1 MNGYTVQ
8 HITFEDFTHNSKYAI
23 STVIHEL
30 IIKND
35 IRNGVISLFDWAAL
49 GFEKEIAF
57 GISTG
62 GESPRY
68 FFMIIQP
75 DGSFSFSE
83 QKLNLF
89 EMNEYSACV
98 QIFDDDK
105 QVVGIIKYSDDDI
118 LAIRNTEMFTL
129 PEFEALNNELES
141 GNTALR
147 NSNLK
152 RGILKFS
159 EKISK
164 KFSRPVMKFICN
176 MIYGILSSKSCL
188 LSEIARNLNEQIAL
202 RKTVTRL
209 SRNLNDFDG
218 GEELLEAYLES
229 IKNRYNDKSV
239 LIIDGSDITKPANT
253 KLEGLCEVRDGS
265 TGETGTGYHTLG
277 AAVLSDRKLPYGVYS
292 RIYSSKEKDFISE
305 DNENLKC
312 FEFLS
317 KHFSKSNIRTMD
329 RGFDCNKYYEYF
341 IKHSEKF
348 IIRAKKNRN
357 VIYKDSTVNILR
369 LVNRFKGKYKLEYT
383 DKSGIKRSVK
393 ISIIPIKL
401 CEFRKTELNLV
412 VVYGFGK
419 TPMMLITNLKS
430 NDNGFAQRFARCI

>member
-1 MNGYTVQ
+1 MFNYT
-8 HITFEDFTHNSKYAI
+8 
-23 STVIHEL
+23 
-30 IIKND
+30 
-35 IRNGVISLFDWAAL
+35 
-49 GFEKEIAF
+49 
-57 GISTG
+57 
-62 GESPRY
+62 
-68 FFMIIQP
+68 
-75 DGSFSFSE
+75 
-83 QKLNLF
+83 
-89 EMNEYSACV
+89 
-98 QIFDDDK
+98 
-105 QVVGIIKYSDDDI
+105 
-118 LAIRNTEMFTL
+118 TL
-129 PEFEALNNELES
+129 
-141 GNTALR
+141 

-188 LSEIARNLNEQIAL
+188 LSEIARNLNEKISL
-202 RKTVTRL
+202 KKTVTRL

-218 GEELLEAYLES
+218 GEELFEAYLEA
-229 IKNRYNDKSV
+229 IKSRYNDKSV
-239 LIIDGSDITKPANT
+239 LIIDGSDITKPAST

-265 TGETGTGYHTLG
+265 TGEIGTGYHTLG

-292 RIYSSKEKDFISE
+292 RIYSSKEKDFTSE

-341 IKHSEKF
+341 IKHNEKF

-357 VIYKDSTVNILR
+357 VIYKNSTVNILE
-369 LVNRFKGKYKLEYT
+369 LANRFKGKYKLEYR
-383 DKSGIKRSVK
+383 DKSGMKRSVK
-393 ISIIPIKL
+393 ISIIPIRL

-430 NDNGFAQRFARCI
+430 DDKRLCTAVCKVYLMRWRIEEYFKFKKQSFDFENLRVQSLKSIRNLDLLLTIAIGYVAELSGKSENIKLRAEIIEVSKRLFGVPSFVYYAVADGIFEILKLVKSGIDKFFSAQKSDGQLLLFSVSDLPRLNFGET

>member
-1 MNGYTVQ
+1 MFNYT
-8 HITFEDFTHNSKYAI
+8 
-23 STVIHEL
+23 
-30 IIKND
+30 
-35 IRNGVISLFDWAAL
+35 
-49 GFEKEIAF
+49 
-57 GISTG
+57 
-62 GESPRY
+62 
-68 FFMIIQP
+68 
-75 DGSFSFSE
+75 
-83 QKLNLF
+83 
-89 EMNEYSACV
+89 
-98 QIFDDDK
+98 
-105 QVVGIIKYSDDDI
+105 
-118 LAIRNTEMFTL
+118 TL
-129 PEFEALNNELES
+129 
-141 GNTALR
+141 

-188 LSEIARNLNEQIAL
+188 LSEIARNLNERIYL

-209 SRNLNDFDG
+209 SRNLNGFDG
-218 GEELLEAYLES
+218 GEELLEAYLEA

-239 LIIDGSDITKPANT
+239 LIIDGSDITKPAST

-265 TGETGTGYHTLG
+265 TGEIGTGYHTLG

-292 RIYSSKEKDFISE
+292 RIYSSKEKGFTSE

-341 IKHSEKF
+341 IKHNEKF

-357 VIYKDSTVNILR
+357 VIYKSSTVNILE
-369 LVNRFKGKYKLEYT
+369 LANRVKGKYKLEYR
-383 DKSGIKRSVK
+383 DKSGMKRSVK
-393 ISIIPIKL
+393 ISIIPIRL

-430 NDNGFAQRFARCI
+430 DDKRLCTAVCKVYLMRWRIEEYFKFKKQSFDFENLRVQSLKSIRNLDLLLTITIGYVAELSGKSENIKLRAEIIEVSKRLFDMPSFVYYAVSDGIFEILKLVKSGIDKFFSAQKSDGQLLLFSVSDLPRLNFGET

>member
-1 MNGYTVQ
+1 MINYT
-8 HITFEDFTHNSKYAI
+8 
-23 STVIHEL
+23 
-30 IIKND
+30 
-35 IRNGVISLFDWAAL
+35 
-49 GFEKEIAF
+49 
-57 GISTG
+57 
-62 GESPRY
+62 
-68 FFMIIQP
+68 
-75 DGSFSFSE
+75 
-83 QKLNLF
+83 
-89 EMNEYSACV
+89 
-98 QIFDDDK
+98 
-105 QVVGIIKYSDDDI
+105 
-118 LAIRNTEMFTL
+118 TL
-129 PEFEALNNELES
+129 
-141 GNTALR
+141 

-188 LSEIARNLNEQIAL
+188 LSEIARNLNEKISL

-218 GEELLEAYLES
+218 GEELFEEYLKS

-239 LIIDGSDITKPANT
+239 LIIDGSDITKPAST

-265 TGETGTGYHTLG
+265 TGEIGTGYHTLG

-292 RIYSSKEKDFISE
+292 RIYSSKEKDFTSE

-341 IKHSEKF
+341 INHNEKF

-357 VIYKDSTVNILR
+357 VIYKNSTVNILE
-369 LVNRFKGKYKLEYT
+369 LANRFKGKYKLEYR
-383 DKSGIKRSVK
+383 DKSGVNRSVK
-393 ISIIPIKL
+393 ISIIPIRL
-401 CEFRKTELNLV
+401 CEFKNTELNLV
-412 VVYGFGK
+412 VVYGFGA

-430 NDNGFAQRFARCI
+430 DDKRLCTAVCKVYLMRWRIEEYFKFKKQSFDFENLRVQSLKSIRNLDLLLTIAIGYVAELSGKSENIKLRTEIIEVSKRLFGVPSFVYYAVADGIFEILKFVKSGIDKFFSAPENNGQLLLFDVSDLPRLNFGET

>member
-1 MNGYTVQ
+1 MINYT
-8 HITFEDFTHNSKYAI
+8 
-23 STVIHEL
+23 
-30 IIKND
+30 
-35 IRNGVISLFDWAAL
+35 
-49 GFEKEIAF
+49 
-57 GISTG
+57 
-62 GESPRY
+62 
-68 FFMIIQP
+68 
-75 DGSFSFSE
+75 
-83 QKLNLF
+83 
-89 EMNEYSACV
+89 
-98 QIFDDDK
+98 
-105 QVVGIIKYSDDDI
+105 
-118 LAIRNTEMFTL
+118 TL
-129 PEFEALNNELES
+129 
-141 GNTALR
+141 

-188 LSEIARNLNEQIAL
+188 LSEIARNLNEKISL

-218 GEELLEAYLES
+218 GEELFEEYLKS

-239 LIIDGSDITKPANT
+239 LIIDGSDITKPAST

-265 TGETGTGYHTLG
+265 TGEIGTGYHTLG

-292 RIYSSKEKDFISE
+292 RIYSSKEKDFTSE

-341 IKHSEKF
+341 IKHNEKF

-357 VIYKDSTVNILR
+357 VIYKGKTINILK
-369 LVNRFKGKYKLEYT
+369 LANTFKGKYKLEYR
-383 DKSGIKRSVK
+383 DKSGVNRSVK
-393 ISIIPIKL
+393 ISIIPIRL
-401 CEFRKTELNLV
+401 CEFKNTELNLV
-412 VVYGFGK
+412 VVYGFGA

-430 NDNGFAQRFARCI
+430 DDKRLCTAVCKVYLMRWRIEEYFKFKKQSFDFENLRVQSLKSIRNLDLLLTIAIGYVAELSGKSENIKLRTEIIEVSKRLFGVPSFVYYAVADGIFEILKLVKSGIDKFFSAPENNGQLLLFDVSDLPRLNVGET

>member
-1 MNGYTVQ
+1 MINYT
-8 HITFEDFTHNSKYAI
+8 
-23 STVIHEL
+23 
-30 IIKND
+30 
-35 IRNGVISLFDWAAL
+35 
-49 GFEKEIAF
+49 
-57 GISTG
+57 
-62 GESPRY
+62 
-68 FFMIIQP
+68 
-75 DGSFSFSE
+75 
-83 QKLNLF
+83 
-89 EMNEYSACV
+89 
-98 QIFDDDK
+98 
-105 QVVGIIKYSDDDI
+105 
-118 LAIRNTEMFTL
+118 TL
-129 PEFEALNNELES
+129 
-141 GNTALR
+141 

-188 LSEIARNLNEQIAL
+188 LSEIARNLNEKISL

-218 GEELLEAYLES
+218 GEELFQEYLKS

-239 LIIDGSDITKPANT
+239 LIIDGSDITKPAST

-265 TGETGTGYHTLG
+265 TGEIGTGYHTLG

-292 RIYSSKEKDFISE
+292 RIYSSKEKDFTSE

-341 IKHSEKF
+341 IKHNEKF

-357 VIYKDSTVNILR
+357 VIYKGKTINILK
-369 LVNRFKGKYKLEYT
+369 LASTFKGKYKLEYR
-383 DKSGIKRSVK
+383 DKSGVNRSVK
-393 ISIIPIKL
+393 ISIIPIRL
-401 CEFRKTELNLV
+401 CEFKNTELNLV
-412 VVYGFGK
+412 VVYGFGA

-430 NDNGFAQRFARCI
+430 DDKRLCTAVCKVYLMRWRIEEYFKFKKQSFDFENLRVQSLKSIRNLDLLLTIAIGYVAELSGKSENIKLRTEIIEVSKRLFGVPSFVYYAVADGIFEILKLVKSGIDKFFSAPENNGQLLLFDVSDLPRLNFGET

>member
-1 MNGYTVQ
+1 MFNYT
-8 HITFEDFTHNSKYAI
+8 
-23 STVIHEL
+23 
-30 IIKND
+30 
-35 IRNGVISLFDWAAL
+35 
-49 GFEKEIAF
+49 
-57 GISTG
+57 
-62 GESPRY
+62 
-68 FFMIIQP
+68 
-75 DGSFSFSE
+75 
-83 QKLNLF
+83 
-89 EMNEYSACV
+89 
-98 QIFDDDK
+98 
-105 QVVGIIKYSDDDI
+105 
-118 LAIRNTEMFTL
+118 TL
-129 PEFEALNNELES
+129 
-141 GNTALR
+141 

-188 LSEIARNLNEQIAL
+188 LSEIARNLNEKISL

-218 GEELLEAYLES
+218 GEELFEAYLEA
-229 IKNRYNDKSV
+229 IKSRYNDKSV
-239 LIIDGSDITKPANT
+239 LIIDGSDITKPAST

-265 TGETGTGYHTLG
+265 TGEIGTGYHTLG

-292 RIYSSKEKDFISE
+292 RIYSSKEKDFTSE

-317 KHFSKSNIRTMD
+317 KHLSKSNIRTMD

-341 IKHSEKF
+341 IKHNEKF

-357 VIYKDSTVNILR
+357 VIYKNSTVNILE
-369 LVNRFKGKYKLEYT
+369 LANRFKGKYKLEYR
-383 DKSGIKRSVK
+383 DKSGMKRSVK
-393 ISIIPIKL
+393 ISIIPIRL

-430 NDNGFAQRFARCI
+430 DDKRLCTAVCKVYLMRWRIEEYFKFKKQSFDFENLRVQSLKSIRNLDLLLTIAIGYVAELSGKSENIKLRAEIIEVSKRLFGVPSFVYYAVADGIFEILKLVKSGIDKFFSAQKSDGQLLLFSVSDLPRLNFGET

>member
-1 MNGYTVQ
+1 MINYT
-8 HITFEDFTHNSKYAI
+8 
-23 STVIHEL
+23 
-30 IIKND
+30 
-35 IRNGVISLFDWAAL
+35 
-49 GFEKEIAF
+49 
-57 GISTG
+57 
-62 GESPRY
+62 
-68 FFMIIQP
+68 
-75 DGSFSFSE
+75 
-83 QKLNLF
+83 
-89 EMNEYSACV
+89 
-98 QIFDDDK
+98 
-105 QVVGIIKYSDDDI
+105 
-118 LAIRNTEMFTL
+118 TL
-129 PEFEALNNELES
+129 
-141 GNTALR
+141 

-188 LSEIARNLNEQIAL
+188 LSEIARNLNEKISL

-218 GEELLEAYLES
+218 GEELFEEYLKS

-239 LIIDGSDITKPANT
+239 LIIDGSDITKPAST

-265 TGETGTGYHTLG
+265 TGEIGTGYHTLG

-292 RIYSSKEKDFISE
+292 RIYSSKEKDFTSE

-341 IKHSEKF
+341 IKHNEKF

-357 VIYKDSTVNILR
+357 VIYKNSTVNILE
-369 LVNRFKGKYKLEYT
+369 LANRFKGKYKLEYR
-383 DKSGIKRSVK
+383 DKSGVNRSVK
-393 ISIIPIKL
+393 ISIIPIRL
-401 CEFRKTELNLV
+401 CEFKNTELNLV
-412 VVYGFGK
+412 VVYGFGA

-430 NDNGFAQRFARCI
+430 DDKRLCTAVCKVYLMRWRIEEYFKFKKQSFDFENLRVQSLKSIRNLDLLLTIAIGYVAELSGKSENIKLRTEIIEVSKRLFGVPSFVYYAVADGIFEILKLVKSGIDKFFSAPENNGQLLLFDVSDLPRLNFGET

>member
-1 MNGYTVQ
+1 MINYT
-8 HITFEDFTHNSKYAI
+8 
-23 STVIHEL
+23 
-30 IIKND
+30 
-35 IRNGVISLFDWAAL
+35 
-49 GFEKEIAF
+49 
-57 GISTG
+57 
-62 GESPRY
+62 
-68 FFMIIQP
+68 
-75 DGSFSFSE
+75 
-83 QKLNLF
+83 
-89 EMNEYSACV
+89 
-98 QIFDDDK
+98 
-105 QVVGIIKYSDDDI
+105 
-118 LAIRNTEMFTL
+118 TL
-129 PEFEALNNELES
+129 
-141 GNTALR
+141 

-188 LSEIARNLNEQIAL
+188 LSEIARNLNEKISL

-218 GEELLEAYLES
+218 GEELFEEYLKS

-239 LIIDGSDITKPANT
+239 LIIDGSDITKPAST
-253 KLEGLCEVRDGS
+253 KPEGSCEVRDGS
-265 TGETGTGYHTLG
+265 TGEIGTGYHTLG

-292 RIYSSKEKDFISE
+292 RIYSSKEKDFTSE

-341 IKHSEKF
+341 IKHNEKF

-357 VIYKDSTVNILR
+357 VIYKNSTVNILE
-369 LVNRFKGKYKLEYT
+369 LANRFKGKYKLEYR
-383 DKSGIKRSVK
+383 DKSGVNRSVK
-393 ISIIPIKL
+393 ISIIPIRL
-401 CEFRKTELNLV
+401 CEFKNTELNLV
-412 VVYGFGK
+412 VVYGFGA

-430 NDNGFAQRFARCI
+430 DDKRLCTAVCKVYLMRWRIEEYFKFKKQSFDFENLRVQSLKSIRNLDLLLTIAIGYVAELSGKSENIKLRTEIIEVSKRLFGVPSFVYYAVADGIFEILKLVKSGIDKFFSAQKSDGQLLLFSVSDLPRLNFGET